1 MPLDEWAG
9 LDRGQTTPQAKCL
22 LCLAAASWSFDVAA
36 QRLWEMCLI
45 RVSNDTVRRVAA
57 QEGKAAGQWLESS
70 PAAGTQ
76 FQKAEGHVEFY
87 SDGTKFNTTAGW
99 REIRLSIFAKR
110 EAGEP
115 ATPEQW
121 KDRVLPSPAARV
133 ALAAVAACE
142 EQGRLWKKLSAL
154 LGIAD
159 DDELSVLAD
168 GARWIWDQA
177 RQCWIKA
184 QWVVDVFHVSEHV
197 HACGKAL
204 FASQE
209 PQARDWSDQQLLE
222 LIRHGA
228 PNRLAAW
235 RQLLEQQ
242 APGPAREALEGLIG
256 YVRENQDSLWYAQ
269 RLAAGLPIG
278 SGLIEGGC
286 KTIIGNRLK
295 LNSARWTVPHAQ
307 AIATLRCLQYNG
319 LWDTYWERPRLTA
332 A

>member
-110 EAGEP
+110 KAGEP

-121 KDRVLPSPAARV
+121 KDRVLPSPAAR
-133 ALAAVAACE
+133 
-142 EQGRLWKKLSAL
+142 
-154 LGIAD
+154 
-159 DDELSVLAD
+159 
-168 GARWIWDQA
+168 
-177 RQCWIKA
+177 
-184 QWVVDVFHVSEHV
+184 
-197 HACGKAL
+197 AL

>member
-1 MPLDEWAG
+1 
-9 LDRGQTTPQAKCL
+9 
-22 LCLAAASWSFDVAA
+22 
-36 QRLWEMCLI
+36 MCLV

-70 PAAGTQ
+70 PDAARL
-76 FQKAEGHVEFY
+76 FKKAEGHVEFY

-110 EAGEP
+110 RAGEP
-115 ATPEQW
+115 AMPQQW
-121 KDRVLPSPAARV
+121 KDRELPPPTARV
-133 ALAAVAACE
+133 ALAAVAACH
-142 EQGRLWKKLSAL
+142 EQGELWKKLSAL

-177 RQCWIKA
+177 RQCWTKA
-184 QWVVDVFHVSEHV
+184 QWVVDVFHVSQHV
-197 HACGKAL
+197 HAAGKAL
-204 FASQE
+204 FPADE
-209 PQARDWSDQQLLE
+209 RQAREWSDQHLLE

-235 RQLLEQQ
+235 RQLLAQQ
-242 APGPAREALEGLIG
+242 APGPARETLEGLIG

-286 KTIIGNRLK
+286 KTVIGKRLK

-307 AIATLRCLQYNG
+307 AIAALRCLQYNG
-319 LWDTYWERPRLTA
+319 SWDDYWEQDRQKA